1 MLGLELSVEIYFNVA
16 MHNSAPT
23 LLRASEPAEAPAAL
37 TTRVLLEAIA
47 KRLCVEPTYNKQTV
61 RLAPHI
67 VYTRHGE
74 LHVDGVTAARDG
86 KAPRE
91 VKLGTFKLSGLHATG
106 LTKRLFVPHRDFDA
120 GQEKYAGVT
129 IFALGD
135 D

>member
-1 MLGLELSVEIYFNVA
+1 
-16 MHNSAPT
+16 MHNSSIA
-23 LLRASEPAEAPAAL
+23 LRRESDPPEAPAAL

-47 KRLCVEPTYNKQTV
+47 KRLCVETIYNKQNV

-74 LHVDGVTAARDG
+74 MHLDAVTVERDG
-86 KAPRE
+86 KPPRE

-106 LTKRLFVPHRDFDA
+106 LTKRPFLVHRDFAAKND
-120 GQEKYAGVT
+120 KYAGVT

>member
-1 MLGLELSVEIYFNVA
+1 M
-16 MHNSAPT
+16 
-23 LLRASEPAEAPAAL
+23 RASEPAEAPAAL

-47 KRLCVEPTYNKQTV
+47 KRLCVETTYNKQVV

-74 LHVDGVTAARDG
+74 LHVDAVTVERDG
-86 KAPRE
+86 KPPRE
-91 VKLGTFKLSGLHATG
+91 VKLGTFKLAGLRATG
-106 LTKRLFVPHRDFDA
+106 LTKRLFVPHRDFDSKND
-120 GQEKYAGVT
+120 KYASVT